1 MSPMARRRERSSNER
16 RARWSRWLTLLVAL
30 LLPLGAPIAAESEY
44 DVKAAFLYNF
54 MKFVDWPPSSFQDP
68 STPVTLCIMGRDPFS
83 PALEAQLTT
92 KTIKERRVVVRHV
105 DSIQQAQSCQVLFV
119 SSSEAA
125 GTPELLRSLHA
136 KPVLTVGETAGFA
149 NQGGVIELSLDRD
162 RVRFDVNAKAADTAG
177 LKVSAKLMSVA
188 KSSRPEPSNP

>member
-1 MSPMARRRERSSNER
+1 MLSI
-16 RARWSRWLTLLVAL
+16 AL
-30 LLPLGAPIAAESEY
+30 LLPLGAPVAAESEY

-68 STPVTLCIMGRDPFS
+68 ASPVTLCIMGRDPFS
-83 PALEAQLTT
+83 SSLEEQLAK
-92 KTIKERRVVVRHV
+92 KTIKERRVVVQHV

-125 GTPELLRSLHA
+125 RSQELLRSLHA
-136 KPVLTVGETAGFA
+136 KPVLTVGETAGFTD
-149 NQGGVIELSLDRD
+149 QGGVIELSLDHD
-162 RVRFDVNAKAADTAG
+162 KVRFDVNAQAADAAG

-188 KSSRPEPSNP
+188 KSSHPEPSNP

>member
-1 MSPMARRRERSSNER
+1 M
-16 RARWSRWLTLLVAL
+16 LLVAL
-30 LLPLGAPIAAESEY
+30 LLPFGAPIAAESEY

-83 PALEAQLTT
+83 PSLEAQLTT
-92 KTIKERRVVVRHV
+92 KTIKERRVVVQHI

-125 GTPELLRSLHA
+125 STPELLRSLHA
-136 KPVLTVGETAGFA
+136 KPVLTVGETAGFTK
-149 NQGGVIELSLDRD
+149 QGGVIELSLDRD
-162 RVRFDVNAKAADTAG
+162 RVRFDVNARAADTAG

-188 KSSRPEPSNP
+188 KSSRSEPSNP